1 MARPYLVTG
10 RWISWEGCASKFLPK
25 ASEDHARF
33 PHKLRVPCLV
43 LEPIPDKILQIHT
56 LERECRLSLRWKTG
70 ESSEAK
76 ATAPKASATA
86 KSFLILPLLATRK
99 SSPILLTQGRS
110 LS

>member
-43 LEPIPDKILQIHT
+43 LARFPDKILQIHT

-76 ATAPKASATA
+76 VTAPKASATA
-86 KSFLILPLLATRK
+86 KSFSILQSPATRK
-99 SSPILLTQGRS
+99 FSPTPRIQG
-110 LS
+110 